1 MKKNLLMCSI
11 VLMIAAFLVAAMP
24 LNADSADD
32 YKVIKKAA
40 KGKKGSSEITWFK
53 LEVTDKKTNKATV
66 KIKIPFALVD
76 LLTDCVKD
84 DIKID
89 NDKCDIDFKKVM
101 KILKKH
107 GPMTIVEVDED
118 DSKVRIWFE

>member
-1 MKKNLLMCSI
+1 
-11 VLMIAAFLVAAMP
+11 MIAAFLVAAMP

>member
-1 MKKNLLMCSI
+1 MMLTAIFMVMALLM
-11 VLMIAAFLVAAMP
+11 AAAP
-24 LNADSADD
+24 LKASSAED

-40 KGKKGSSEITWFK
+40 KNKKGNGDITWFRI
-53 LEVTDKKTNKATV
+53 EVTDKKSNKSSV

-84 DIKID
+84 DIKIH
-89 NDKCDIDFKKVM
+89 NDKCNIDFKEVM